1 MELHRQARWE
11 GYEKRELFLGLGNAH
26 TRVCIHTHVCAHSR
40 THAHTQRTAHASD
53 AMLIMLSVG
62 AGDAISGP
70 AVLDSVLSRS
80 LESAVLVL
88 GAWLWLHRS
97 Q

>member
-26 TRVCIHTHVCAHSR
+26 TCMHTHTSVH
-40 THAHTQRTAHASD
+40 THAHTHTQHTAHASD
-53 AMLIMLSVG
+53 AAMLIMLSVG
-62 AGDAISGP
+62 AHDAISGP
-70 AVLDSVLSRS
+70 AVLDSVLSQS

>member
-11 GYEKRELFLGLGNAH
+11 GYEKRVLFLGLGNAH
-26 TRVCIHTHVCAHSR
+26 TRACTHTHVC
-40 THAHTQRTAHASD
+40 THAHTHTQRTAHASD

-62 AGDAISGP
+62 AHDAISGP